1 MNKVSVILKVVCC
14 WAGAKIAMLINIDSE
29 IISDKCPN
37 PDVEFPIV
45 VQERFLYIFLYNP
58 ERILL
63 IFLKDEIRDVPHVL
77 ENLYPSSLVQWGRFD
92 EPHITCTVLKRYS
105 LVSRTSFRNFSK
117 PVHKT
122 INLMVVDV
130 TSNHKSRWRSIKNS
144 ILSLCCMLIG
154 LIVSRKRFDE
164 HSFRANASIDFKMI
178 E

>member
-1 MNKVSVILKVVCC
+1 MDKISVIFKVVSC

-29 IISDKCPN
+29 IISDKRPN
-37 PDVEFPIV
+37 PDVEFSIV
-45 VQERFLYIFLYNP
+45 VQERLLNIFLYHP

-77 ENLYPSSLVQWGRFD
+77 KDLYPSSLVQWGRFD

-105 LVSRTSFRNFSK
+105 FVSRTSSRDFSK
-117 PVHKT
+117 PVHEA
-122 INLMVVDV
+122 INLMVIDV

-154 LIVSRKRFDE
+154 LVVSRKRFD
-164 HSFRANASIDFKMI
+164 
-178 E
+178 